1 MIKSVSIANI
11 VNNVFISIA
20 EIFAE
25 IAFRNF
31 VSSEINFSFI
41 ITSTNMEQIYQII
54 SLNINKLCGPN
65 NIPAKVLHLLQ
76 DQI

>member
-11 VNNVFISIA
+11 VNNVFISI
-20 EIFAE
+20 AE